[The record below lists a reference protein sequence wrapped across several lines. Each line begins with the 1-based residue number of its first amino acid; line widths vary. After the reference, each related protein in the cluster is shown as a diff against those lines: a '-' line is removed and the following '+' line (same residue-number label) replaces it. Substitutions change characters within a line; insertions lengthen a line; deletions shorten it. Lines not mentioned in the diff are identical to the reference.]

1 MYFISSSVQDTYK
14 IAFDFAKQLKAGDVV
29 AFFGHLGVGKT
40 VFIKGIAKY
49 FNVKEYVTSPT
60 FVIVNEYEG
69 DIPLYHFDMYRI
81 KDEDALYDIGFFDY
95 VNGDGICLIEWSE
108 NIEKFLQKEY
118 YKITIDRYK
127 DDREEN
133 EYARSIR
140 IEKITEEA

>member
-1 MYFISSSVQDTYK
+1 MYFISSSETDTVK

-29 AFFGHLGVGKT
+29 AFFGNLGAGKT

-60 FVIVNEYEG
+60 FIIVNEYDG

-95 VNGDGICLIEWSE
+95 INADGICLIEWSE
-108 NIEKFLQKEY
+108 NIKAFLPKEY
-118 YKITIDRYK
+118 YKITIDRFK
-127 DDREEN
+127 DEREEN
-133 EYARSIR
+133 EYARIIK
-140 IEKITEEA
+140 IENVLEEA